1 MSLNQIVL
9 IGRLVR
15 DPEDLKYTKQ
25 TGVAVTSFT
34 LAVDRPVKEKET
46 DFIKVVVWRKQAENV
61 VEYLKKGS
69 QAAVVGR
76 LEIKDYN
83 DKDGNKRKSTEV
95 VASNVQF
102 LGGKQSVSNDKN
114 SDSKNSD
121 SKEDLTKSENWAGE
135 EIGEEGVPF

>member
-15 DPEDLKYTKQ
+15 DPEDLKYTKN
-25 TGVAVTSFT
+25 TGVAVTNFT
-34 LAVDRPVKEKET
+34 LAVDRPFKNQDGEKEA

-76 LEIKDYN
+76 LEIKDYT

-95 VASNVQF
+95 VANNVQF
-102 LGGKQSVSNDKN
+102 LGGKNDKNSGSNDKN
-114 SDSKNSD
+114 
-121 SKEDLTKSENWAGE
+121 EDLTKSEGWEGK
-135 EIGEEGVPF
+135 EIKDDDVPF